1 MLAGVFDPPP
11 EALTVPIAL
20 PLIDITKVRFFRL
33 LSLLIP
39 LSSCASYHPLPL
51 SNASVQQRLRTP
63 AAKALQIA
71 AAQLHHPLFA
81 PVPLNLRRGLGPDQA
96 AILAVILTPKLRA
109 DRDRRGLAVAQLIQA
124 GILPNPTIG
133 YTRDFVTG
141 GATHGTVT
149 AFGFTGSWDISAL
162 VSHNAKVAAARANVQ
177 AISLDVAWTEWQ
189 TAVAAKLAL
198 YRVVALEAE
207 LIRAKEIASDQ
218 QQTVDTLQ
226 AAVDR
231 HEKTVLDL
239 AAAQA
244 SREDAHATVL
254 TLEQERDR
262 QRLELKKAVGVL
274 PETELPIEQGVAIP
288 SVLQLPSEGEL
299 VADLENRRLDL
310 MGLRQGYQ
318 SQEQTVRAAVLA
330 QFPKVVLGFNPHS
343 SDTTNVHTAGF
354 GITID
359 LPIFDRNQGNIAIET
374 ATRQKL
380 FDEYVARVFEAHS
393 DIATAVAD
401 IRSLNRQVAAAEAAL
416 PVLQH
421 LVDIA
426 KEALDQGAADV
437 LGYFQAKTNLNQ
449 KSLQIIKLKQQLVDS
464 RIDLELASGRYLPAG
479 HWQKESE

>member
-1 MLAGVFDPPP
+1 LVFP
-11 EALTVPIAL
+11 
-20 PLIDITKVRFFRL
+20 KVRIFGFLCFFIS
-33 LSLLIP
+33 LSG
-39 LSSCASYHPLPL
+39 CATYHPVPL
-51 SNASVQQRLRTP
+51 SNASVQQRLGTP
-63 AAKALQIA
+63 SAKVLQIA
-71 AAQLHHPLFA
+71 AAQLHHPLLA
-81 PVPLNLRRGLGPDQA
+81 PVPLNLRSGIGPDQA
-96 AILAVILTPKLRA
+96 AILAVILNPRLRA
-109 DRDRRGLAVAQLIQA
+109 DRDRRGLAAAQLIQA
-124 GILPNPTIG
+124 GIIPNPTVG

-141 GATHGTVT
+141 GNTTGTVT

-162 VSHNAKVAAARANVQ
+162 VSHGAKVAAARANAQ

-189 TAVAAKLAL
+189 TAAAAKLAL

-207 LIRAKEIASDQ
+207 LIRAKQIASDQ
-218 QQTVDTLQ
+218 QETVDTLQ

-231 HEKTVLDL
+231 HEKSVLDL

-244 SREDAHATVL
+244 SREDARATVL
-254 TLEQERDR
+254 ILEQERDR
-262 QRLELKKAVGVL
+262 QRIELKKAVGVL
-274 PETELPIEQGVAIP
+274 PETELPIEQGVALP
-288 SVLQLPSEGEL
+288 SELRLSEGEL

-310 MGLRQGYQ
+310 VGLRQGYQ
-318 SQEQTVRAAVLA
+318 SQEQTMRAAVLA
-330 QFPKVVLGFNPHS
+330 QFPKVGLGFGRG

-380 FDEYVARVFEAHS
+380 FDEYAARVFEARS

-401 IRSLNRQVAAAEAAL
+401 IRSLNRQVAAAEDAL

-426 KEALDQGAADV
+426 KEASDQGAADV

-464 RIDLELASGRYLPAG
+464 RIALELASGRYLPAG
-479 HWQKESE
+479 D

>member
-1 MLAGVFDPPP
+1 MS
-11 EALTVPIAL
+11 
-20 PLIDITKVRFFRL
+20 FFYIL
-33 LSLLIP
+33 LLLIS
-39 LSSCASYHPLPL
+39 LSSCASYRPLPL
-51 SNASVQQRLRTP
+51 SIASVQQRLRTP

-71 AAQLHHPLFA
+71 AAQLHHPLLA
-81 PVPLNLRRGLGPDQA
+81 PVPLNLRSGIGPDQA
-96 AILAVILTPKLRA
+96 AILAVILNPKLRA

-124 GILPNPTIG
+124 GIIPNPTVG

-141 GATHGTVT
+141 GNTAGTVT
-149 AFGFTGSWDISAL
+149 AFGFTSSWDISAL
-162 VSHNAKVAAARANVQ
+162 VSHGAKVAAARANVQ

-198 YRVVALEAE
+198 YRVVALDAE
-207 LIRAKEIASDQ
+207 LIRANQIATDQ

-231 HEKTVLDL
+231 HEKSVLDL

-244 SREDAHATVL
+244 SREDARATVL

-262 QRLELKKAVGVL
+262 QRLELKRAVGVL
-274 PETELPIEQGVAIP
+274 PETELPIEQGVA
-288 SVLQLPSEGEL
+288 LPSALPLPPEGEL

-310 MGLRQGYQ
+310 VGLRQGYQ

-330 QFPKVVLGFNPHS
+330 QFPKVVLGFS
-343 SDTTNVHTAGF
+343 RGSDTTNVHTAGF

-359 LPIFDRNQGNIAIET
+359 LPVFDRNQGNIAIET

-380 FDEYVARVFEAHS
+380 FDEYAARLFEAHS

-401 IRSLNRQVAAAEAAL
+401 IRSLNRQVTAAEAAL
-416 PVLQH
+416 PVLRH

-426 KEALDQGAADV
+426 QEALDQGAADV

-464 RIDLELASGRYLPAG
+464 RIALELASGRYLPAG
-479 HWQKESE
+479 NWRRKSE

>member
-1 MLAGVFDPPP
+1 MFP
-11 EALTVPIAL
+11 
-20 PLIDITKVRFFRL
+20 KVRFFRFL
-33 LSLLIP
+33 CFFIP
-39 LSSCASYHPLPL
+39 LSGCASYHPLPL

-63 AAKALQIA
+63 AAKALQIP
-71 AAQLHHPLFA
+71 AAQLHHPFLA
-81 PVPLNLRRGLGPDQA
+81 PVPLNLRSGLGPDQA
-96 AILAVILTPKLRA
+96 AILAVILNPKLRA
-109 DRDRRGLAVAQLIQA
+109 DRDRRGLAAAQLIQA
-124 GILPNPTIG
+124 GILPNPTFG

-141 GATHGTVT
+141 GSTAGTVT

-162 VSHNAKVAAARANVQ
+162 VSHGAKVAAARANVQ
-177 AISLDVAWTEWQ
+177 AIDLDVAWTEWQ

-198 YRVVALEAE
+198 YRVVALEEE
-207 LIRAKEIASDQ
+207 LSRARQIATDQ

-231 HEKTVLDL
+231 HEKSVLDL

-244 SREDAHATVL
+244 SREDARATEL
-254 TLEQERDR
+254 TLEQELDR

-274 PETELPIEQGVAIP
+274 PETKLSIEQGVD
-288 SVLQLPSEGEL
+288 LPSHFPLPSDSKL

-310 MGLRQGYQ
+310 VGLRQGYQ

-330 QFPKVVLGFNPHS
+330 QFPKIVLGFNPHS
-343 SDTTNVHTAGF
+343 SDTTNVHTMGF
-354 GITID
+354 GITVD
-359 LPIFDRNQGNIAIET
+359 LPIFDRNQGNIAIEK

-380 FDEYVARVFEAHS
+380 FDEYATRVFEAHS

-416 PVLQH
+416 PVLRY
-421 LVDIA
+421 LVDVA
-426 KEALDQGAADV
+426 KEASDQGAADV

-464 RIDLELASGRYLPAG
+464 RIALELASGRYLPAG
-479 HWQKESE
+479 DWHRKSE

>member
-1 MLAGVFDPPP
+1 VFFN
-11 EALTVPIAL
+11 
-20 PLIDITKVRFFRL
+20 FF
-33 LSLLIP
+33 IP
-39 LSSCASYHPLPL
+39 LSGCASYQPLPL
-51 SNASVQQRLRTP
+51 SNASVQQRLRTS

-71 AAQLHHPLFA
+71 AAQLYHPLLA
-81 PVPLNLRRGLGPDQA
+81 PVPLNLRSGIGPDQA
-96 AILAVILTPKLRA
+96 AILAVILNPKLRA

-124 GILPNPTIG
+124 GIIPNPTVG

-141 GATHGTVT
+141 GNTTGTVT

-162 VSHNAKVAAARANVQ
+162 VSHGAKVAAARANVQ

-207 LIRAKEIASDQ
+207 LIRANQIASDQ

-231 HEKTVLDL
+231 HEKSVLDL

-244 SREDAHATVL
+244 SREDARATVL

-262 QRLELKKAVGVL
+262 QRLELKRAVGVL
-274 PETELPIEQGVAIP
+274 PETELPIEQGVALP
-288 SVLQLPSEGEL
+288 SALPLPSEGEL

-310 MGLRQGYQ
+310 VGLRQGCQ

-330 QFPKVVLGFNPHS
+330 QFPKVVRGFSHG
-343 SDTTNVHTAGF
+343 SDTTNVHTTGF

-380 FDEYVARVFEAHS
+380 FDEYATRVFEAHS

-421 LVDIA
+421 LVDVA

-437 LGYFQAKTNLNQ
+437 LVYFQAKTNLNQ

-464 RIDLELASGRYLPAG
+464 RIALELASGRYLPAG
-479 HWQKESE
+479 DWQRKSE

>member
-1 MLAGVFDPPP
+1 
-11 EALTVPIAL
+11 
-20 PLIDITKVRFFRL
+20 VRFLRFL
-33 LSLLIP
+33 LFLIP
-39 LSSCASYHPLPL
+39 LSGCASYHPLPL

-71 AAQLHHPLFA
+71 AAQLHHPLLA
-81 PVPLNLRRGLGPDQA
+81 PVPLNLRSGIGPDQA
-96 AILAVILTPKLRA
+96 AILSVILNPKLRA
-109 DRDRRGLAVAQLIQA
+109 DRDRRGLAAAQLIQA
-124 GILPNPTIG
+124 GILPNPSIG

-141 GATHGTVT
+141 GNTAGTVT

-162 VSHNAKVAAARANVQ
+162 VSHGAKVAAARANVQ

-207 LIRAKEIASDQ
+207 LVRAKQIANDQ

-231 HEKTVLDL
+231 HEKSVLDL

-244 SREDAHATVL
+244 SREDARATVL

-274 PETELPIEQGVAIP
+274 PETELPIEQGVALP
-288 SVLQLPSEGEL
+288 SELRLSEGEL
-299 VADLENRRLDL
+299 VGDLENRRLDL
-310 MGLRQGYQ
+310 VGLRQGYQ

-330 QFPKVVLGFNPHS
+330 QFPKVVLGFS
-343 SDTTNVHTAGF
+343 RGSDTTNVHTAGF

-380 FDEYVARVFEAHS
+380 FDEYAARLFEAHS
-393 DIATAVAD
+393 DIAAAVAD

-426 KEALDQGAADV
+426 KEASDQGAADV

-464 RIDLELASGRYLPAG
+464 RIALELASGRYLPAG
-479 HWQKESE
+479 GWQRNRSNNE

>member
-1 MLAGVFDPPP
+1 MQRSNLILVFI
-11 EALTVPIAL
+11 L
-20 PLIDITKVRFFRL
+20 VRFFYIL
-33 LSLLIP
+33 LLLIS
-39 LSSCASYHPLPL
+39 LSSCASYRPLPL
-51 SNASVQQRLRTP
+51 SNASIQQRFRMP
-63 AAKALQIA
+63 ALKALQIA
-71 AAQLHHPLFA
+71 AAQLHHPLLA
-81 PVPLNLRRGLGPDQA
+81 PVPLNLRSGIGPDQA
-96 AILAVILTPKLRA
+96 AILAVILNPKLRA
-109 DRDRRGLAVAQLIQA
+109 DRDRRGLAAAQLIQA

-133 YTRDFVTG
+133 YTRDFITG
-141 GATHGTVT
+141 GNTVGTVT

-162 VSHNAKVAAARANVQ
+162 VSHSAKVAAARANVQ

-207 LIRAKEIASDQ
+207 LIRAKQIDSDQ

-231 HEKTVLDL
+231 HEKSVLDL

-244 SREDAHATVL
+244 SREDARATVL

-274 PETELPIEQGVAIP
+274 PETELPIEQGVALP
-288 SVLQLPSEGEL
+288 SDLQLPSEGEL
-299 VADLENRRLDL
+299 VADLEHRRLDL
-310 MGLRQGYQ
+310 VGLRQGYQ

-359 LPIFDRNQGNIAIET
+359 LPVFDRNQGNIAIET

-380 FDEYVARVFEAHS
+380 FDEYTARVFEARS

-416 PVLQH
+416 LVLRN

-426 KEALDQGAADV
+426 KAALDQGAADV

-464 RIDLELASGRYLPAG
+464 RIALELASGRYLPTG
-479 HWQKESE
+479 NWRRKSE

>member
-1 MLAGVFDPPP
+1 
-11 EALTVPIAL
+11 
-20 PLIDITKVRFFRL
+20 VRFLRFL
-33 LSLLIP
+33 LFLIP
-39 LSSCASYHPLPL
+39 LSGCASYHPLPL

-71 AAQLHHPLFA
+71 AAQLHHPLLA
-81 PVPLNLRRGLGPDQA
+81 PVPLNLRSGIGPDQA
-96 AILAVILTPKLRA
+96 AILAVILNPKLRA
-109 DRDRRGLAVAQLIQA
+109 DRDRRGLAAAQLIQA
-124 GILPNPTIG
+124 GILPNPSIG

-141 GATHGTVT
+141 GNTAGTVT

-162 VSHNAKVAAARANVQ
+162 VSHGAKVAAARANVQ

-189 TAVAAKLAL
+189 TAVAAKLSL

-207 LIRAKEIASDQ
+207 VIRAKQIASDQ

-231 HEKTVLDL
+231 HEKSVLDL

-244 SREDAHATVL
+244 SWEDARATVL

-274 PETELPIEQGVAIP
+274 PETDLPIEQGLALP
-288 SVLQLPSEGEL
+288 SDLPLPSEGEL

-310 MGLRQGYQ
+310 VGLRQGYQ

-330 QFPKVVLGFNPHS
+330 QFPKVVLGFS
-343 SDTTNVHTAGF
+343 RGSDTTNVHTAGF

-359 LPIFDRNQGNIAIET
+359 LPVFDRNQGNIAIET

-380 FDEYVARVFEAHS
+380 FDEYAARVFEAHS
-393 DIATAVAD
+393 DVATAVAD
-401 IRSLNRQVAAAEAAL
+401 IRSLIRQVEAAEAAL

-426 KEALDQGAADV
+426 KEASDQGTADV

-464 RIDLELASGRYLPAG
+464 RIALELASGRYLPAG
-479 HWQKESE
+479 GWQRNRSNNE

>member
-1 MLAGVFDPPP
+1 
-11 EALTVPIAL
+11 
-20 PLIDITKVRFFRL
+20 VRFFRFL
-33 LSLLIP
+33 FFLIP
-39 LSSCASYHPLPL
+39 LSGCASYHPLPL
-51 SNASVQQRLRTP
+51 SNASGQQRLRTP
-63 AAKALQIA
+63 AAKALKIA
-71 AAQLHHPLFA
+71 AAQLHHPLLA
-81 PVPLNLRRGLGPDQA
+81 PVPLNLRSGIGPDQA
-96 AILAVILTPKLRA
+96 AILAVILNLKLRA
-109 DRDRRGLAVAQLIQA
+109 DRDRRGLAAAQLIQA
-124 GILPNPTIG
+124 GILPNPSIG

-141 GATHGTVT
+141 GSTAGTVT

-162 VSHNAKVAAARANVQ
+162 ASHGAKVAAARANAQ

-207 LIRAKEIASDQ
+207 LIRAKQIASDQ
-218 QQTVDTLQ
+218 QQTVDTLR

-231 HEKTVLDL
+231 HEKSVLDL

-244 SREDAHATVL
+244 SREDARATVL

-262 QRLELKKAVGVL
+262 QRIELKKAVGVL
-274 PETELPIEQGVAIP
+274 PETELPIEEGVALP
-288 SVLQLPSEGEL
+288 SELRLSEGEL
-299 VADLENRRLDL
+299 VAGLENRRLDL
-310 MGLRQGYQ
+310 VGLRQGYQ

-380 FDEYVARVFEAHS
+380 FDEYAARLFEARS

-426 KEALDQGAADV
+426 KEASDQGAADV

-464 RIDLELASGRYLPAG
+464 RIALELASGRYLPADD
-479 HWQKESE
+479 WRMKSE

>member
-1 MLAGVFDPPP
+1 
-11 EALTVPIAL
+11 
-20 PLIDITKVRFFRL
+20 
-33 LSLLIP
+33 
-39 LSSCASYHPLPL
+39 
-51 SNASVQQRLRTP
+51 
-63 AAKALQIA
+63 
-71 AAQLHHPLFA
+71 
-81 PVPLNLRRGLGPDQA
+81 LNLRSGIGPDQA
-96 AILAVILTPKLRA
+96 AILAVILNPKLRA
-109 DRDRRGLAVAQLIQA
+109 DRNRRGLAAAQLIQA
-124 GILPNPTIG
+124 GIIPNPTIG

-141 GATHGTVT
+141 GNTAGTVT

-162 VSHNAKVAAARANVQ
+162 VSHGAKVAAARANVQ

-207 LIRAKEIASDQ
+207 LIRAEQIDSDQ

-231 HEKTVLDL
+231 HEKSVLDL

-244 SREDAHATVL
+244 SREDARATVL

-274 PETELPIEQGVAIP
+274 PETELPIEQGVALP
-288 SVLQLPSEGEL
+288 SDLSLPSEGEL
-299 VADLENRRLDL
+299 VVDLENRRLDL
-310 MGLRQGYQ
+310 VGLRQGYQ

-330 QFPKVVLGFNPHS
+330 QFPKLVLGFS
-343 SDTTNVHTAGF
+343 RGSDTTNVHTAGF

-380 FDEYVARVFEAHS
+380 FDEYAARVFEARS
-393 DIATAVAD
+393 DIATAFAD

-426 KEALDQGAADV
+426 KEASDQGAADV

-464 RIDLELASGRYLPAG
+464 RIALELASGRYLPAG
-479 HWQKESE
+479 DRQRKSE

>member
-1 MLAGVFDPPP
+1 M
-11 EALTVPIAL
+11 
-20 PLIDITKVRFFRL
+20 RFFRL

-39 LSSCASYHPLPL
+39 LSSCASYHPHSL

-96 AILAVILTPKLRA
+96 AILAVILNPKLRA

-124 GILPNPTIG
+124 RILPNPTIG

-141 GATHGTVT
+141 GSTTGTAT
-149 AFGFTGSWDISAL
+149 AFGLTGSWDISAL
-162 VSHNAKVAAARANVQ
+162 VSHGAKVAAARANVQ

-231 HEKTVLDL
+231 HEKSVLDL

-244 SREDAHATVL
+244 SWEDAHATVL
-254 TLEQERDR
+254 TLEQELDR

-288 SVLQLPSEGEL
+288 SDLQLPSEGEL
-299 VADLENRRLDL
+299 LADLEHRRLDL

-354 GITID
+354 GITVD

-380 FDEYVARVFEAHS
+380 FDEYAARVFEARS

-416 PVLQH
+416 PVLRH

-426 KEALDQGAADV
+426 KQASDQGAADV
-437 LGYFQAKTNLNQ
+437 LGYFQARTNLNQ
-449 KSLQIIKLKQQLVDS
+449 KSLQIIKLKQLLVDS
-464 RIDLELASGRYLPAG
+464 RIALELASGRYLPAG
-479 HWQKESE
+479 DWQSKSE